1 MSICKEMNE
10 ICADCLWLDACSE
23 ADMENAAVSG
33 CDHKSE
39 IEFTS
44 DEWRDD
50 IDEFQL
56 EWNEYIEC
64 NEDSQ
69 KTLYIKD

>member
-1 MSICKEMNE
+1 MMSICKEINE
-10 ICADCLWLDACSE
+10 ICADCLWVDSCSE
-23 ADMENAAVSG
+23 ADMESAAVSG

-39 IEFTS
+39 IETVS

-50 IDEFQL
+50 IAEFQG

-64 NEDSQ
+64 YDNPQENA
-69 KTLYIKD
+69 LY